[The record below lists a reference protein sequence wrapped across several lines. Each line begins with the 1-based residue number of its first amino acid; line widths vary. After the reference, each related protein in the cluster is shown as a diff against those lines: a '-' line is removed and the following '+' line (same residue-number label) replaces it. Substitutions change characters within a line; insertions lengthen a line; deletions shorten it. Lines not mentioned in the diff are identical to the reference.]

1 MQGGGQMNSRE
12 RVLTAL
18 DHREPDRVP
27 FDMGGTVLTGIN
39 VKAYTALREYLA
51 LPQIEPAIVDVVQ
64 QLAQVDDDVLDR
76 LGVDVKNVAPR
87 SSASYK
93 IEITEMEGGDYTC
106 FYDEY
111 GIGWRMPKVGG
122 LYYDMFHHPL
132 GGDIGESDVDRY
144 VLPNPTDPARFAGLR
159 EAAERAIQEEKRA
172 LVVGNLSAGVFEMY
186 LWTRGFMRGYADLIG
201 RPALFQKIM
210 RRFQD
215 LQLAYWA
222 KMFDVLGDTIDVV
235 QLADDFAG
243 QHDMLISPGVYRR
256 YIKPLHREVFDFIRS
271 RSRARIFLHSCGSVR
286 KVIPDLIEIGLDI
299 INPVQVSAA
308 GMDSA
313 ELKREYGKDL
323 TFWGGGVDTQ
333 RVFDENHTPEEVSED
348 VKRRLTDL
356 MPGGGFVF
364 ATVHNIQGNV
374 PPENIMAMWET
385 LQEYGAYSH

>member
-1 MQGGGQMNSRE
+1 MNSRE
-12 RVLTAL
+12 RILTAL
-18 DHREPDRVP
+18 NHREPDRVP

-39 VKAYTALREYLA
+39 VKAYTALRHYLG
-51 LPQIEPAIVDVVQ
+51 LPRIEPTIVDVVQ

-87 SSASYK
+87 SSASYQ
-93 IEITEMEGGDYTC
+93 IEIEEMEDGNYTY

-122 LYYDMFHHPL
+122 LYYDMFDHPL
-132 GGDIGESDVDRY
+132 RGDIDESDVDCY
-144 VLPNPTDPARFAGLR
+144 VLPDPKDLARFAGLR
-159 EAAERAIQEEKRA
+159 EAAERVIEEEKRA
-172 LVVGNLSAGVFEMY
+172 LVVGNLSAGIFEMY
-186 LWTRGFMRGYADLIG
+186 LWTRGFMKGYADFIG
-201 RPALFQKIM
+201 KPALSQKIM
-210 RRFQD
+210 HRFMD
-215 LQLAYWA
+215 LQLAYWE
-222 KMFDVLGDTIDVV
+222 KMFDVLGDMIDIV

-243 QHDMLISPGVYRR
+243 QNDMLISPSSYRR
-256 YIKPLHREVFDFIRS
+256 YIKPLHKQLFDFIRS
-271 RSRARIFLHSCGSVR
+271 RSSAKIFLHSCGSIR

-333 RVFDENHTPEEVSED
+333 RAFDENHAPEEVSED
-348 VKRRLTDL
+348 VKRRITDL

-364 ATVHNIQGNV
+364 ATVHNIQHNV

-385 LQEYGAYSH
+385 LQEYGIYTS